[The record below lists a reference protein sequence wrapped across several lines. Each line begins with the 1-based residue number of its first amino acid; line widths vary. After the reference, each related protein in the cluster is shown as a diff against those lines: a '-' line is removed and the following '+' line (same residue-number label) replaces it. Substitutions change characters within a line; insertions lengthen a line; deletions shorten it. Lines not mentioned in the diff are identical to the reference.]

1 MNPNQNVIPL
11 NRPGRL
17 LQKARAYLAD
27 MDFFLSDGEHAITVL
42 LDALPLGDAQLI
54 SKMLPL
60 IGSSGKER
68 VLLSLYSLVTGVSV
82 NDQVRRSAAIQ
93 LACAASLNDDPSVVR
108 DQLIG
113 NLKHDNPSIRSNCA
127 LALGWEGNRDAIDAL
142 MTHLQ
147 DPDREVQSAVVSA
160 LSSVGDTRVLNEL
173 IGRLKNGSF
182 EEQRIIISNLW
193 RFEDQTTRVES
204 EYLAC
209 VAHCSPDLK
218 IDAIA
223 ALAMIPLSSGILN
236 AYRRLL
242 KDADPNVR
250 FQVIEN
256 LSGLNPSDYQ
266 PLSDN
271 LRALLDDADVKVR
284 RAVIRLFGLR

>member
-11 NRPGRL
+11 NRPARL

-42 LDALPLGDAQLI
+42 LDALPLADAQLI
-54 SKMLPL
+54 VKMLPL
-60 IGSSGKER
+60 IGLAGKKR
-68 VLLSLYSLVTGVSV
+68 VLLTLYTLVTGVSV

-147 DPDREVQSAVVSA
+147 DPDRDVQSAVVSA
-160 LSSVGDTRVLNEL
+160 LFSVRDTRVLNEL

-182 EEQRIIISNLW
+182 EEQRSIISNLW
-193 RFEDQTTRVES
+193 RFEDQTPRVES

-271 LRALLDDADVKVR
+271 LRALLDDADAQVR
-284 RAVIRLFGLR
+284 RAVIRLFSLR